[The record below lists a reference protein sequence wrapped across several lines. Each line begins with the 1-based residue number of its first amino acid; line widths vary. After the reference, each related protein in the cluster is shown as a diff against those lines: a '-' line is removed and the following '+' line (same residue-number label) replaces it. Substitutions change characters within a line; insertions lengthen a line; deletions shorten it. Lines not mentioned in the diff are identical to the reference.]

1 MRIDVRADIS
11 KTLAYLDN
19 YQRDQIPFATS
30 VALNRTAG
38 IAKDAMVREMVS
50 VFDRP
55 TRYTLNS
62 LYVKPSTK
70 RSLTVMVGF
79 KDFSPKGKAPWS
91 WISPHIAGGTRE
103 SKRSEDLLRAA
114 GILPQ
119 GWYIVPGSG
128 ARRNAFG
135 NISSGQMQ
143 QILSGLRAS
152 RDSAQNSTARSA
164 KRNRKPKQ
172 YFAAIPGRTHLK
184 PGVYQRVS
192 QFRIKPVL
200 IFVQSVNYKPRLKF
214 EKVIRAAFDGH
225 FRREFGKALRQATA
239 TARVPG
245 IRQAA

>member
-1 MRIDVRADIS
+1 MKIDVRADIS

-30 VALNRTAG
+30 VALNRTANL
-38 IAKDAMVREMVS
+38 AKDAMVREMVS

-91 WISPHIAGGTRE
+91 WIGPHVYGGTRE

-119 GWYIVPGSG
+119 GWYIVPGAG

-143 QILSGLRAS
+143 QILAGLRAS
-152 RDSAQNSTARSA
+152 RDPAQNTSKGS
-164 KRNRKPKQ
+164 RNRNKPKQ

-200 IFVQSVNYKPRLKF
+200 IFVQSVNYRARLKF
-214 EKVIRAAFDGH
+214 EAVVRSTVARH
-225 FRREFGKALRQATA
+225 FPREFGKALRDATR
-239 TARVPG
+239 TARLPM
-245 IRQAA
+245 AARAA